1 MVSIPRGFRD
11 FPPPVMILRKKI
23 LGKIEDIFKRYGFDP
38 FETPAL
44 EYWETVKGKLGEE
57 AESRLMFIFPDF
69 FSKEWYTLRYELTFP
84 LARYIAMHPDTPL
97 PFKRYHI
104 GSVWRHEEPQRGRY
118 REFWQCDADIVGSP
132 YPEADAEVISV
143 NIDVMRAFNFED
155 FTVRINDRRLLTGI
169 FEEELGIANPLPIYR
184 AIDKLDKIGEDGVR
198 SELERLGLHGSIVE
212 RIARLISIR
221 GDFDDVARS
230 YRTFENEKIK
240 TALDHLE
247 EIFSIISDDRLVLDL
262 SLVRGLEYYT
272 GPVFETSVSE
282 PRIGSLAGGGRYD
295 KLIAL
300 YSGRDVPATG
310 VSIGVERLIDAGLE
324 LGLFNLD
331 ERSYNEVFVVSIR
344 RENWRYA
351 WRVASMLREGGVSTS
366 LDLMRRSQAGQREY
380 ANKMGVK
387 IIAFVGPQE
396 EETETVT
403 LYSRD
408 VRKTV
413 KISEL
418 VSSVKELLSSL

>member
-1 MVSIPRGFRD
+1 MLSIPRGFRD
-11 FPPPVMILRKKI
+11 FPPPIMILRKKV
-23 LGKIEDIFKRYGFDP
+23 LGRIEEVFKRYGFDP

-57 AESRLMFIFPDF
+57 AESKLMFVFPDF

-104 GSVWRHEEPQRGRY
+104 GRVWRHEEPQRGRY
-118 REFWQCDADIVGSP
+118 REFWQCDADVVGSP

-143 NIDVMRAFNFED
+143 NIDVMRAFSFENFV
-155 FTVRINDRRLLTGI
+155 VRVNDRRLLTGI
-169 FEEELGIANPLPIYR
+169 FEEELGISNPTPIYR
-184 AIDKLDKIGEDGVR
+184 AIDKLDKIGEEGVR
-198 SELERLGLHGSIVE
+198 RELIRLGLHEPVAE
-212 RIARLISIR
+212 RIMRLISFK
-221 GDFDDVARS
+221 GEFSEVSSS
-230 YRTFENEKIK
+230 YREFRNDKIEA
-240 TALDHLE
+240 ALSHLE
-247 EIFSIISDDRLVLDL
+247 EVFSIVSDDRLILDL

-324 LGLFNLD
+324 LGIFDLN
-331 ERSYNEVFVVSIR
+331 ERSYNEVFVVSVR
-344 RENWRYA
+344 RESWRYA
-351 WRVASMLREGGVSTS
+351 WQVASLLRRGGVNTS
-366 LDLMRRSQAGQREY
+366 LDLMRRSQGSQREY
-380 ANKMGVK
+380 ANKMGAK
-387 IIAFVGPQE
+387 IIAFVGPSE
-396 EETETVT
+396 EETGTVT
-403 LYSRD
+403 LYSKN
-408 VRKTV
+408 VRRTV
-413 KISEL
+413 KISEV
-418 VSSVKELLSSL
+418 VSHVKEILSSL

>member
-1 MVSIPRGFRD
+1 MLSIPRGFRD
-11 FPPPVMILRKKI
+11 FPPPIMILRKKV
-23 LGKIEDIFKRYGFDP
+23 LGRIEEVFKRYGFDP

-57 AESRLMFIFPDF
+57 AESKLMFVFPDF

-104 GSVWRHEEPQRGRY
+104 GRVWRHEEPQRGRY
-118 REFWQCDADIVGSP
+118 REFWQCDADVVGSP

-143 NIDVMRAFNFED
+143 NIDVMRAFGFENFV
-155 FTVRINDRRLLTGI
+155 VRVNDRRLLTGI
-169 FEEELGIANPLPIYR
+169 FEEELGISNPTPIYR
-184 AIDKLDKIGEDGVR
+184 VIDKLDKIGEEGVR
-198 SELERLGLHGSIVE
+198 RELIRLGLHEPVAE
-212 RIARLISIR
+212 RIMRLISFK
-221 GDFDDVARS
+221 GEFSEVSSS
-230 YRTFENEKIK
+230 YREFRNDKIEA
-240 TALDHLE
+240 ALSHLE
-247 EIFSIISDDRLVLDL
+247 EVFSIVSDDRLILDL

-324 LGLFNLD
+324 LGIFDLN
-331 ERSYNEVFVVSIR
+331 ERSYNEVFVVSVR
-344 RENWRYA
+344 RESWRYA
-351 WRVASMLREGGVSTS
+351 WQVASLLRRGGVNTS
-366 LDLMRRSQAGQREY
+366 LDLMRRSQGSQREY
-380 ANKMGVK
+380 ANKMGAK
-387 IIAFVGPQE
+387 IIAFVGPSE
-396 EETETVT
+396 EETGTVT
-403 LYSRD
+403 LYSKN
-408 VRKTV
+408 VRRTV
-413 KISEL
+413 KISEV
-418 VSSVKELLSSL
+418 VSHVKEILSSL

>member
-1 MVSIPRGFRD
+1 VLSIPRGFRD
-11 FPPPVMILRKKI
+11 FPPPIMILRKKV
-23 LGKIEDIFKRYGFDP
+23 LGRIEEVFKRYGFDP

-57 AESRLMFIFPDF
+57 AESKLMFVFPDF

-104 GSVWRHEEPQRGRY
+104 GRVWRHEEPQRGRY
-118 REFWQCDADIVGSP
+118 REFWQCDADVVGSP

-143 NIDVMRAFNFED
+143 NIDVMRAFSFENFV
-155 FTVRINDRRLLTGI
+155 VRVNDRRLLTGI
-169 FEEELGIANPLPIYR
+169 FEEELGISNPTPIYR
-184 AIDKLDKIGEDGVR
+184 AIDKLDKIGEEGVR
-198 SELERLGLHGSIVE
+198 RELIRLGLHEPVAE
-212 RIARLISIR
+212 RIMRLISFK
-221 GDFDDVARS
+221 GEFSEVSSS
-230 YRTFENEKIK
+230 YREFRNDKIEA
-240 TALDHLE
+240 ALSHLE
-247 EIFSIISDDRLVLDL
+247 EVFSIVSDDRLILDL

-324 LGLFNLD
+324 LGIFDLN
-331 ERSYNEVFVVSIR
+331 ERSYNEVFVVSVR
-344 RENWRYA
+344 RESWRYA
-351 WRVASMLREGGVSTS
+351 WQVASLLRRGGVNTS
-366 LDLMRRSQAGQREY
+366 LDLMRRSQGSQREY
-380 ANKMGVK
+380 ANKMGAK
-387 IIAFVGPQE
+387 IIAFVGPSE
-396 EETETVT
+396 EETGTVT
-403 LYSRD
+403 LYSKN
-408 VRKTV
+408 VRRTV
-413 KISEL
+413 KISEV
-418 VSSVKELLSSL
+418 VSHVKEILSSL